1 MFKFVLNKLMQFK
14 KHIVIFFCY
23 LLLLFPYFIQGQN
36 PLFRQLY
43 THRYLTNPSMIGM
56 GSSEGQSVN
65 RIASGTKAQW
75 LSIDSRLVTQSFS
88 FDAPIKDNSSSW
100 GAGIFLTDLHSGS
113 GEQSKYSHF
122 SGSLNYAY
130 NIPLKKINLRF
141 GLSAQYSSL
150 SFGVDQFQWED
161 QVNAN
166 LTGFVNPTLEPLQK
180 QTKNVVHASL
190 GALAY
195 NQKGFIGI
203 SVFNVNEPNISF
215 FEGQSQTLTRKYFVH
230 GGFVLDHLFN
240 HAILIPNASF
250 SVQGEVSSAQFNT
263 NVKLEN
269 LQLGIG
275 VQNVTGYG
283 HSAWAI
289 SNYLGFRYD
298 KYFVGYSNDWNLS
311 FNLGSIPVTHEISVL
326 ILLKHKISKTSTNP
340 LPEI

>member
-1 MFKFVLNKLMQFK
+1 MQFTK
-14 KHIVIFFCY
+14 QIVKIIGSFLFF
-23 LLLLFPYFIQGQN
+23 FPFFVKGQN

-43 THRYLTNPSMIGM
+43 THRYLTNPSMVGM
-56 GSSEGQSVN
+56 GSLEGISVN

-88 FDAPIKDNSSSW
+88 FDAPVKDNNSSW
-100 GAGIFLTDLHSGS
+100 GAGLFLTDLHSGS

-130 NIPLKKINLRF
+130 NILLKKINLRF

-161 QVNAN
+161 QINAN

-180 QTKNVVHASL
+180 QTKNVFHAAA
-190 GALAY
+190 GTLAY
-195 NQKGFIGI
+195 NQKGFIGF

-215 FEGQSQTLTRKYFVH
+215 FEGQKQTLSRKYFVH
-230 GGFVLDHLFN
+230 GGLALKNVFK
-240 HAILIPNASF
+240 HAVLIPNASY
-250 SVQGEVSSAQFNT
+250 SIQGEVSAAQFNT
-263 NVKLEN
+263 NVKMEN
-269 LQLGIG
+269 LQVGIG
-275 VQNVTGYG
+275 VQNVKGYG
-283 HSAWAI
+283 KSAWALT
-289 SNYLGFRYD
+289 NYLGFRYD

-311 FNLGSIPVTHEISVL
+311 FNLGSIPVTHEISIVVL
-326 ILLKHKISKTSTNP
+326 LNRKTSTATVSS

>member
-1 MFKFVLNKLMQFK
+1 MQFRK
-14 KHIVIFFCY
+14 QIVKFIGSLFLF
-23 LLLLFPYFIQGQN
+23 FPYFVEGQN

-43 THRYLTNPSMIGM
+43 THRYLTNPSMVGM
-56 GSSEGQSVN
+56 GSLEGMSVG

-88 FDAPIKDNSSSW
+88 FDAPIKDNNASW
-100 GAGIFLTDLHSGS
+100 GAGLFLTDLHSG
-113 GEQSKYSHF
+113 GGDQSKYSHF

-141 GLSAQYSSL
+141 GLCAQYSSL

-180 QTKNVVHASL
+180 QTKNVIHASA

-195 NQKGFIGI
+195 NHKGFIGI

-240 HAILIPNASF
+240 HAVLIPNASY
-250 SVQGEVSSAQFNT
+250 SVQGEVSAAQFNT
-263 NVKLEN
+263 NVKMEN
-269 LQLGIG
+269 LQVGIG
-275 VQNVTGYG
+275 VQNVKGYG
-283 HSAWAI
+283 NSAWAFT
-289 SNYLGFRYD
+289 NYLGFRYD

-311 FNLGSIPVTHEISVL
+311 FNLGSIPVTHEISVVV
-326 ILLKHKISKTSTNP
+326 LLNRKNSKPTKNS
-340 LPEI
+340 LPEN